1 MNLFENIRVAIRA
14 LLSNKLRALLTMLGI
29 IIGSG
34 AVVALMSFGNGATA
48 AITDQIE
55 GIGSNLITLLPGRF
69 EGGGPDAAANA
80 DPLLFDDY
88 TAVKENVP
96 LARRTAPSIEMFQT
110 IVYSKETVN
119 AAVIASTPEYL
130 DIRNFEI
137 DLGRG
142 LSASDNSTGARVAVI
157 GPGLAT
163 ELFGGLNPVGRE
175 IKING
180 VFFEVVGVT
189 VEKGGGF
196 GGSDD
201 ENVFIPIETGYRR
214 LFGSTMVFNGKRTV
228 SNVLISPLD
237 ADDVDQTMVEVER
250 LMRRRRGLKLSD
262 DLDFTL
268 FSQNAFLDAFSAIT
282 ATLTAFLGVIAGI
295 SLLVG
300 GIGVMNI
307 MLVSVTERTREIG
320 LRKAVGA
327 RRATILTQFLIETMM
342 LSLIGGAIGVA
353 FGWGVSAL
361 VRRFDLL
368 DAQVTMGSV
377 ILAFSV
383 VALVGIVFGIYPAFR
398 ASRLSPIEALRYE

>member
-1 MNLFENIRVAIRA
+1 MNLIENVRVAIRA
-14 LLSNKLRALLTMLGI
+14 LLANKLRAMLTMLGI

-34 AVVALMSFGNGATA
+34 AVVALMSFGNGATS
-48 AITDQIE
+48 AITEQIE
-55 GIGSNLITLLPGRF
+55 GIGSNLVTLLPGRF

-80 DPLLFDDY
+80 DPLEYDDY
-88 TAVKENVP
+88 VSIKENVP
-96 LARRTAPSIEMFQT
+96 IAGRLAPSIENFGT
-110 IVYSKETVN
+110 VVYSNNSVN

-137 DLGRG
+137 ELGRP
-142 LSASDNSTGARVAVI
+142 LTASDNATGARVAVI
-157 GPGLAT
+157 GPDLGT
-163 ELFGGLNPVGRE
+163 ELFGGLNPVGRS
-175 IKING
+175 IKVNG

-189 VEKGGGF
+189 VAKGGGF

-201 ENVFIPIETGYRR
+201 ENVFIPIETGYKR
-214 LFGSTMVFNGKRTV
+214 LYGNSMVTNGKRTV
-228 SNVLISPLD
+228 SNVIISPLN
-237 ADDVDQTMVEVER
+237 ADDVDQAMVEVER

-327 RRATILTQFLIETMM
+327 KRATILTQFLIETMM
-342 LSLIGGAIGVA
+342 LSLVGGAIGVT
-353 FGWGVSAL
+353 FGWGVSTI
-361 VRRFDLL
+361 VRQLDIL
-368 DAQVTMGSV
+368 DAQVTMGSIV
-377 ILAFSV
+377 LAFSV
-383 VALVGIVFGIYPAFR
+383 VAIIGIVFGIYPAMR